1 MKVLLTERQK
11 EILKKLRTND
21 AGLNAITF
29 DNLENGQINANEIGA
44 LCDLVNAEFML
55 KGILPSFEP
64 NQYGLELEN
73 LLDVIN
79 RPRLGK

>member
-1 MKVLLTERQK
+1 MV
-11 EILKKLRTND
+11 
-21 AGLNAITF
+21 GNA
-29 DNLENGQINANEIGA
+29 A
-44 LCDLVNAEFML
+44 VL